1 MRTNFG
7 LGPPVVLQDRGDYG
21 KLMSDDKVYYDKSN
35 WDNQHGRNFLTATDR
50 WHSKDEDWY
59 GEGNTP
65 TQRWLR
71 SEEFKDTD
79 FGRAYR
85 GDTADRMRDNFI
97 PSNEQSV
104 FRPPASSPV
113 APMPDEFGGLLAPQ
127 GTGPLNRFDG
137 YSSTW
142 SPQSPVPSTLGVGGY
157 PDPNLDSL
165 LQGEG
170 GPPQPPL
177 DTAAEAGS
185 EWGGPET
192 FVANMAL
199 DMIPT
204 QDRKKIN
211 LPWGDKGSASG
222 TLKGAGKGALVGMTL
237 GGPVGAGI
245 GAGVGTLAAGQGYF
259 DSTSAPTMSVS
270 RIKRGQGRMPVGGLL
285 GMGGGMYA

>member
-1 MRTNFG
+1 
-7 LGPPVVLQDRGDYG
+7 
-21 KLMSDDKVYYDKSN
+21 
-35 WDNQHGRNFLTATDR
+35 
-50 WHSKDEDWY
+50 
-59 GEGNTP
+59 
-65 TQRWLR
+65 
-71 SEEFKDTD
+71 
-79 FGRAYR
+79 
-85 GDTADRMRDNFI
+85 MRDNFI
-97 PSNEQSV
+97 QSNEQSV
-104 FRPPASSPV
+104 FRPPASSPVGPMPDEFGGLSPSPV

-127 GTGPLNRFDG
+127 GTGPLNRFDD

-142 SPQSPVPSTLGVGGY
+142 SPQSSASTLGVGAY
-157 PDPNLDSL
+157 PDPNLDPTS
-165 LQGEG
+165 
-170 GPPQPPL
+170 L

-222 TLKGAGKGALVGMTL
+222 AVKGAGKGALIGMTL
-237 GGPVGAGI
+237 GGPVAAGV